1 MIPLNLQKTS
11 LCTWK
16 WRDQKL
22 NLFLET
28 RLLWLF
34 RKGYVGSSITW
45 WWKLMKT
52 RVCVIRVRT
61 DINHAVHVHV
71 GHLFTC
77 VTLTF
82 NSLNTDQHGGY
93 YRFCWCGVDPC
104 FWKKNKEFII
114 IVTLNYAISLY
125 SVLHVIRILD
135 KHPSILFRLM
145 LKHTNNTYIFII
157 LSCF

>member
-16 WRDQKL
+16 LGDQKL

-61 DINHAVHVHV
+61 DINCVVHVHV

-82 NSLNTDQHGGY
+82 NTLNTDQHGGY

-104 FWKKNKEFII
+104 FWIFFKEFII
-114 IVTLNYAISLY
+114 FVILNYAISL
-125 SVLHVIRILD
+125 IRILD
-135 KHPSILFRLM
+135 KHHSILFRLR
-145 LKHTNNTYIFII
+145 LKHTNNT
-157 LSCF
+157 